1 MKKVNPTVSSS
12 QIPMAFRAHRPKIVQ
27 FLGRLLLKLFGWKAE
42 GIVPEMEH
50 NENLVII
57 AAPDS

>member
-27 FLGRLLLKLFGWKAE
+27 FLGRLLLKLLNTSVIAE
-42 GIVPEMEH
+42 INVSNIGNKEVVK
-50 NENLVII
+50 NFKL
-57 AAPDS
+57 